1 MIFLD
6 MTPKAQSNKSK
17 NKQGDCMKLK
27 VGQKAKS
34 SSYDISKLQEC
45 SVKHGYYSYNTVLYI

>member
-1 MIFLD
+1 
-6 MTPKAQSNKSK
+6 
-17 NKQGDCMKLK
+17 MKLK

-34 SSYDISKLQEC
+34 SSYELSKFQEC